1 MSNENR
7 DPESL
12 KSVEE
17 NDDIFIGRGEKQ
29 LTIKDIKKNI
39 EKLMEKVNLSDI
51 TKPDCENKYL
61 HTGTI
66 CTAYIVFV
74 IVSLVG
80 LVGIFIWKFFRDK
93 KNNSSDS
100 SPLID
105 TKEE

>member
-17 NDDIFIGRGEKQ
+17 NDDIFNGRGEKP

-74 IVSLVG
+74 IVSILG
-80 LVGIFIWKFFRDK
+80 LIGIFIWKFCRSK
-93 KNNSSDS
+93 KNESSEY
-100 SPLID
+100 SPLIN
-105 TKEE
+105 TKED